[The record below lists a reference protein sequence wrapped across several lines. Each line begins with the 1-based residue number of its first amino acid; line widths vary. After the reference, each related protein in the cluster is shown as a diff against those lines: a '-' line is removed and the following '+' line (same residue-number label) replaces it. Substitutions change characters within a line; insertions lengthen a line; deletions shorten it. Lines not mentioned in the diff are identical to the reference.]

1 MTSSTHL
8 SIRLALFL
16 ILALAVKPGISFQIH
31 SHPKLRT
38 RSRNSATDTFLQVIA
53 GPGSENADPVLLLPL
68 MEAELHSITNSVKGI
83 KNDEETEPEEVS
95 LSMRIRQEHLKEE
108 IDNARTAA
116 EFGVRKIQAEFY
128 EAFCDQDIEK
138 MNAVWSDDDPSIR
151 CIHPGMG
158 ALNGKEKVMQSW
170 KQVFQSGKKFEIG
183 PSRVE
188 IEICGKTALC
198 SCIEEQPGSAGP
210 GLEALNI
217 YRREGGEW
225 RMISHMASPII
236 ISTDM

>member
-1 MTSSTHL
+1 MASPTHL
-8 SIRLALFL
+8 SIRQALFL

-31 SHPKLRT
+31 SSPKLRM
-38 RSRNSATDTFLQVIA
+38 RSSNSATSTFLQVIA
-53 GPGSENADPVLLLPL
+53 GPGSDNADPVLLLPL
-68 MEAELHSITNSVKGI
+68 MEAELHSITNSGEGMKSG
-83 KNDEETEPEEVS
+83 EETESEEVS
-95 LSMRIRQEHLKEE
+95 LSMRIRQEYLKEE

-116 EFGVRKIQAEFY
+116 EFGVRKIQLEFY
-128 EAFCDQDIEK
+128 DAFCNQDIEK
-138 MNAVWSDDDPSIR
+138 MDAVWSDNDPSIR

-158 ALNGKEKVMQSW
+158 AIYGKEKVMQSW
-170 KQVFQSGKKFEIG
+170 NQVFQSGKKFQIG
-183 PSRVE
+183 PTRVE

-198 SCIEEQPGSAGP
+198 SCIEEQPGGAGP
-210 GLEALNI
+210 GLEAFNI